1 MAKTHASML
10 IVGASGSGKTYLAIY
25 IILKLKSKYKIIID
39 PSSEYELPGWAIVEI
54 NPFNYK
60 QMLTGFHR
68 ILKKYKN
75 IIVQFDFLTLE
86 QQKEIVNYI
95 AGLLFHIR
103 NVVLLIDEAHLYAD
117 RHRPA
122 PNLVLVATA
131 GRKYGIHP
139 VFITQRPQLLNSTI
153 RSQTWF
159 KIIMH
164 VDDPRDVDAIRGY
177 VFHADLAPYLPERWF
192 IYRNRRGKVYV
203 GTTNGIKLEHAG

>member
-1 MAKTHASML
+1 MAKTHASTL
-10 IVGASGSGKTYLAIY
+10 IVGASGTGKSYLANY
-25 IILKLKSKYKIIID
+25 IINKLNAKYKIIID

-54 NPFNYK
+54 SPFNYK
-60 QMLTGFHR
+60 DILSNFHR
-68 ILKKYKN
+68 ILKQYPHV
-75 IIVQFDFLTLE
+75 IVQFDLLTLD

-95 AGLLFHIR
+95 AGLLFQIR
-103 NVVLLIDEAHLYAD
+103 NVVLLVDEAHLYAD
-117 RHRPA
+117 RYRPA

-139 VFITQRPQLLNSTI
+139 IFITQRPQLLNSTI

-177 VFHADLAPYLPERWF
+177 VAYADLAPYLPERWF
-192 IYRNRRGKVYV
+192 IYRNRRGKTYI
-203 GTTNGIKLEHAG
+203 GTTNGIKLEHGG

>member
-1 MAKTHASML
+1 MAKTHAATL
-10 IVGASGSGKTYLAIY
+10 IVGAAGSGKSYFANY
-25 IILKLKSKYKIIID
+25 IINNLKSKYKIIID
-39 PSSEYELPGWAIVEI
+39 PSSEYELPGWAVVEI
-54 NPFNYK
+54 NPFNYR

-75 IIVQFDFLTLE
+75 VIVQFDFLTLE

-139 VFITQRPQLLNSTI
+139 IFITQRPQLLNSTI

-164 VDDPRDVDAIRGY
+164 VDDPRDVEAIRGY
-177 VFHADLAPYLPERWF
+177 VYHAELAPNLPERWF